1 MAKFCGQCGAPAGD
15 QRFCGSCG
23 APLHAASAPTPAPAP
38 APVEPMSDHTA
49 IRPPLEDDGRTV
61 TRPQRA
67 AHPAPQPFQQQ
78 PAPQQQSAPIQPW
91 PAAPQQPQQQV
102 QQQAPQQWPTQ
113 PGGPAY
119 GPPHAPQPGQP
130 HGQQQWGGPTGP
142 VPQAPQRPPRAVP
155 LVNPFVGV
163 PVADFVKDGA
173 AALALLVALGQ
184 PWDWSSDANDH
195 WWVVI
200 SLLLALVG
208 LGVPYLMASRV
219 VPTFTPQASIVAK
232 LLLAAPLLVSTL
244 VALVMDLTT
253 IGDDD
258 TLGGL
263 SPGFEGGLGLAV
275 ALGLGGAALMA
286 QPRRHEEATGLLAE
300 QAWRTAGLAAAVAAL
315 VVSVATFVAGS
326 IALADSGYVSGATFW
341 TVWIASN
348 LVLPTLFLALPLVA
362 LLRGSAGGRR
372 TFAVLAWGV
381 VLVTMVAEPDGS
393 GAVTGSQVE
402 GWATPAGGVWLLGL
416 AGALLLSRPSVRRTQ
431 DDEVGGWLATVQ
443 VSLATAAALT
453 LGTAVV
459 LLLVMTMLEMFPGVV
474 IALTLMYL
482 GVAVAAGVAASMG
495 TNLAMRV
502 AVSAAAGVAI
512 VLGVVMWVVVASSDA
527 ASIAQAQFTARD
539 VVILFALPALALY
552 ALWVPPAVRAQ
563 APRQAPAAAWGQQS
577 YPQQGPGQQGPGQ
590 PWPQQAA
597 QPPAGQ
603 SWGPPPGQG

>member
-23 APLHAASAPTPAPAP
+23 APLHAAPTPAPTPTPAP

-67 AHPAPQPFQQQ
+67 AQAAPQPVQQ
-78 PAPQQQSAPIQPW
+78 PAPVQQSAPTQPW
-91 PAAPQQPQQQV
+91 PAAPQQPV
-102 QQQAPQQWPTQ
+102 QQQAPQGWPTQ
-113 PGGPAY
+113 PGGPAAY
-119 GPPHAPQPGQP
+119 APPHAPQQ
-130 HGQQQWGGPTGP
+130 GQQQWGGPSGP

-155 LVNPFVGV
+155 LVNPFLGV

-184 PWDWSSDANDH
+184 PWDWSNDANDH

-219 VPTFTPQASIVAK
+219 VPTFTPQASLVTK

-253 IGDDD
+253 IGDDE

-381 VLVTMVAEPDGS
+381 VLVTLVAEPDGS

-431 DDEVGGWLATVQ
+431 DDEVGGWLTTVQ

-502 AVSAAAGVAI
+502 AVSAAAGLAI

-590 PWPQQAA
+590 PWSQQGDQPTG

-603 SWGPPPGQG
+603 WGPPPGQG

>member
-23 APLHAASAPTPAPAP
+23 APLHAAPAPTPAPAP

-78 PAPQQQSAPIQPW
+78 PAPQQQSAPTQPW

-119 GPPHAPQPGQP
+119 APPHAPQPGQP

-142 VPQAPQRPPRAVP
+142 VPQTPQRPPRAVP
-155 LVNPFVGV
+155 LVNPFLGV

-219 VPTFTPQASIVAK
+219 VPTFTPQASLVTK

-253 IGDDD
+253 IGDDE

-502 AVSAAAGVAI
+502 AVSAAAGLAI
-512 VLGVVMWVVVASSDA
+512 VLGMVMWVVVASSDA

-577 YPQQGPGQQGPGQ
+577 YPQQGPGQPWSQQGDQ
-590 PWPQQAA
+590 PTG

-603 SWGPPPGQG
+603 WGPPPGQG

>member
-1 MAKFCGQCGAPAGD
+1 MAKFCGQCGAPAGE

-23 APLHAASAPTPAPAP
+23 APLHAAPAPTP

-67 AHPAPQPFQQQ
+67 AQAAPQQVQQQ
-78 PAPQQQSAPIQPW
+78 PAPQQQTAPTQPW
-91 PAAPQQPQQQV
+91 PAAPQHPQQPV
-102 QQQAPQQWPTQ
+102 QQQAPQGWPAQ
-113 PGGPAY
+113 PGGPGAY
-119 GPPHAPQPGQP
+119 APPHAQHQ
-130 HGQQQWGGPTGP
+130 GQQQWGGPTGP
-142 VPQAPQRPPRAVP
+142 VSQAPQRPPRAVP
-155 LVNPFVGV
+155 LVNPFLGV

-208 LGVPYLMASRV
+208 LGVPYLMASRA
-219 VPTFTPQASIVAK
+219 VPTFTPQASLVTK

-253 IGDDD
+253 IGDDSF
-258 TLGGL
+258 LGAFG
-263 SPGFEGGLGLAV
+263 SYASYDGGMGLAI

-300 QAWRTAGLAAAVAAL
+300 QAWRTAALAAAVAAL

-326 IALADSGYVSGATFW
+326 IALADGGYVSGATFW

-381 VLVTMVAEPDGS
+381 VLVTLVAEPDGS

-402 GWATPAGGVWLLGL
+402 GWASPAGGVWLLAL

-443 VSLATAAALT
+443 VSLATAAALA
-453 LGTAVV
+453 LGAAVL
-459 LLLVMTMLEMFPGVV
+459 LLLVMTMFEMFPGVV

-495 TNLAMRV
+495 ANLAMRV
-502 AVSAAAGVAI
+502 AVSAAAAVAI
-512 VLGVVMWVVVASSDA
+512 VLGVVMWAVVASSDA

-552 ALWVPPAVRAQ
+552 ALWVPVAVRAQ
-563 APRQAPAAAWGQQS
+563 APRQAPAAAWGQPS

-590 PWPQQAA
+590 PWSPQGDQHAS
-597 QPPAGQ
+597 QPSAGQ
-603 SWGPPPGQG
+603 WGPPGQG